1 MDVEHVAV
9 APTVGGDSRYKKF
22 DYQKIGKIN
31 EEELESH
38 GVDTEAA
45 QSEASKAHY
54 VGPEIISD
62 PLSSSMA
69 TYRWKNASD
78 PHIHDYA
85 SLYHLKHCWQ
95 KDLMK
100 Q

>member
-1 MDVEHVAV
+1 MPNTSAFPSMDVEHVAV

-22 DYQKIGKIN
+22 DYQEIGKIK

-45 QSEASKAHY
+45 QGEADKALY

-62 PLSSSMA
+62 PLLLLAWPLTDGRMPQ
-69 TYRWKNASD
+69 TLTFMTM
-78 PHIHDYA
+78 PH
-85 SLYHLKHCWQ
+85 STT
-95 KDLMK
+95 
-100 Q
+100 